1 MDIKLDLIKKE
12 ITKDYDDV
20 ETRWFVETNDGFDG
34 TANGYG
40 YKSPQKL
47 YKAYWYFKNKDKFKS
62 LRKEVT
68 KFLKENPDIKQIID
82 DYMDVDWQLDR
93 WKDNEPTSIP
103 ELMELIEHYDD
114 LLEKEKIIEKL
125 NDVEHLWKSI
135 IYYYNDYENN

>member
-12 ITKDYDDV
+12 ITHEYDV

-62 LRKEVT
+62 LRKEVI

-82 DYMDVDWQLDR
+82 DYMDPDWQLDR

-103 ELMELIEHYDD
+103 DLIELIEHYDD
-114 LLEKEKIIEKL
+114 MSEKEKIIEKL